1 MGWRGDPRV
10 TSPPVMSAK
19 LALARRLAR
28 QALLFAVQPLSEAVA
43 RKAKTCLLDY
53 LCCVFESRDLDTS
66 RQALAV
72 TRPAGR
78 GAQVIGTGIVAN
90 PADAAFANATMGHGL
105 VREDMHVPSI
115 GHHGVVVWP
124 TLLALAQREPVSGAR
139 LLAAAVIGYEVAAS
153 IGTALFDAEIARL
166 FRPTGLA
173 SPIGAALGGAILAE
187 LDDDGCTRAL
197 SLAVN
202 TASGLN
208 QWPHSGG
215 GEMYFHPGFAARNA
229 VTAVELAEAGAHAS
243 EDVIEGEAGLIAA
256 FRRTP
261 ARAEI
266 SLFAGGRAEILAVFN
281 KPAPACNYAQTPCQA
296 ALQVARELG
305 ERRRAIQSVSIRA
318 SDAALRYPGCDFK
331 GPFERPLQAKMSIQF
346 GVAAA
351 LANAALEEANYRL
364 PESAETRRLVAAT
377 SLVADGAFTS
387 AYPAKQGA
395 AVEVVLSDG
404 SRLVRGLDDVVPAT
418 ELEVRERFRR
428 AAAAVIGA
436 DVAHDLEHL
445 VDGLEQA
452 RDAGRIAALCAD
464 RGVPAERRERVAP

>member
-1 MGWRGDPRV
+1 MGRRGDPRV
-10 TSPPVMSAK
+10 TSSPRSTDAP
-19 LALARRLAR
+19 LARRLAR
-28 QALLFAVQPLSEAVA
+28 QALAFAPQSLAETVA

-53 LCCVFESRDLDTS
+53 LCCVFESRELDTS

-78 GAQVIGTGIVAN
+78 GAQVIGTGIVAH

-105 VREDMHVPSI
+105 VREDMHVASI

-124 TLLALAQREPVSGAR
+124 ALLALAQRDQLDGAR
-139 LLAAAVIGYEVAAS
+139 FLAAAVIGYEAAAR

-173 SPIGAALGGAILAE
+173 APIGAALGGAILVG
-187 LDDDGCTRAL
+187 LDEDGCTRAL
-197 SLAVN
+197 SLAAN

-243 EDVIEGEAGLIAA
+243 DDVIEGEAGLIAA
-256 FRRTP
+256 FRRKP

-266 SLFAGGRAEILAVFN
+266 ALFGGGRAEILAVFN

-351 LANAALEEANYRL
+351 LANAALEEANYRI

-377 SLVADGAFTS
+377 SLAADAGFTS

-395 AVEVVLSDG
+395 EIEVVLTDG
-404 SRLVRGLDDVVPAT
+404 RRIARRLDDVVPAT
-418 ELEVRERFRR
+418 EIEVRERFRR
-428 AAAAVIGA
+428 AAIATIGA
-436 DVAHDLEHL
+436 DAAHDLEHL
-445 VDGLEQA
+445 VDGLETA
-452 RDAGRIAALCAD
+452 NDAGRVAALCVGREPRA
-464 RGVPAERRERVAP
+464 GRREKVAP

>member
-1 MGWRGDPRV
+1 MKTGAPS
-10 TSPPVMSAK
+10 T
-19 LALARRLAR
+19 ARRLAR
-28 QALLFAVQPLSEAVA
+28 QALAFAPQPLPEAVA
-43 RKAKTCLLDY
+43 RKAKICLLDY
-53 LCCVFESRDLDTS
+53 LCCVFESRDLETS
-66 RQALAV
+66 RQAVAV

-78 GAQVIGTGIVAN
+78 GAQVIGTNILAH
-90 PADAAFANATMGHGL
+90 PADAAFANATTGHGL

-124 TLLALAQREPVSGAR
+124 ALLALAQREPVRGAR
-139 LLAAAVIGYEVAAS
+139 FLAAAVIGYEAAAR

-173 SPIGAALGGAILAE
+173 SPIGAALGGAYMVG
-187 LDDDGCTRAL
+187 LDEDGCTRAL

-229 VTAVELAEAGAHAS
+229 VTAVELAEVGAHAS

-256 FRRTP
+256 FRRKP

-266 SLFAGGRAEILAVFN
+266 ALFAGDRPEILAVFN

-305 ERRRAIQSVSIRA
+305 AQRREIQSVSVRA
-318 SDAALRYPGCDFK
+318 SDAALRYPGCNFK

-351 LANAALEEANYRL
+351 LANAALEEANYRI
-364 PESAETRRLVAAT
+364 PESAEIRRLVAAT
-377 SLVADGAFTS
+377 SLAADAEFTS
-387 AYPAKQGA
+387 AYPARQSA
-395 AVEVVLSDG
+395 EVEVVLNDG
-404 SRLVRGLDDVVPAT
+404 SRMARQLDDVVPAT
-418 ELEVRERFRR
+418 EIEVRERFRR
-428 AAAAVIGA
+428 AAVAVVGDDTA
-436 DVAHDLEHL
+436 REMERL

-452 RDAGRIAALCAD
+452 SDAGRVAALCRTSAA
-464 RGVPAERRERVAP
+464 RPERRERVAP